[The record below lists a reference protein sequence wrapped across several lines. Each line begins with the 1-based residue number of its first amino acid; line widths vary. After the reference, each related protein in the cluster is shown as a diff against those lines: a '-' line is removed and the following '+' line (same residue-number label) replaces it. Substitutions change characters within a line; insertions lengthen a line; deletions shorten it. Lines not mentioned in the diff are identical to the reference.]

1 MLAISSNCFRGSM
14 ASPCFAIVDDDAD
27 FASMTVEMARRRGF
41 RAHAFQRVAEATPWL
56 SDHDPDLTLLDLHL
70 PDGTGFDV
78 IDHLPRQRHGQIVF
92 VSGSSD
98 IEQAR
103 RAVSSSASAFL
114 PKPLPPRRLM
124 GMLDE
129 VSHAYRLRE
138 AAHRDENDGLL
149 GESEAMQRLR
159 EEIAR
164 AAPHDISV
172 LLCGETGS
180 GKELAARALH
190 AQSGRSGRFVA
201 VNCGAL
207 PAELL
212 ASELFGHE
220 RGSFTGANL
229 RHLGF
234 FEQAQGGTL
243 FLDEIGEMPLPL
255 QVYLLR
261 TLETG
266 VVQRIGGSGEVP
278 IDVRIIAATHR
289 LADDQGV
296 AGLRPD
302 LFFRLARYPIEVPPL
317 RVRGQDIALLANA
330 FVSQFNLR
338 AGIDKRLDDRAL
350 PGLMAHG
357 WPGNV
362 RELAAAV
369 EMAYLRSSDEW
380 VFPQPLS
387 WRPSGFQSAGQTSAS
402 VEFRVGMTFQEVEA
416 QMLRKTLA
424 FHDGDKTAAARSL
437 GVSVRTI
444 HNHLARTDG
453 ND

>member
-1 MLAISSNCFRGSM
+1 MP
-14 ASPCFAIVDDDAD
+14 SPCFAIVDDDLQ
-27 FASMTVEMARRRGF
+27 FASMTVDLARRRGF
-41 RAHAFQRVAEATPWL
+41 RAHSFERVSEATPWL
-56 SDHDPDLTLLDLHL
+56 ADHDPDLTLLDLNL

-78 IDHLPRQRHGQIVF
+78 IERLPRQRHGQIVL

-98 IEQAR
+98 IEHAR
-103 RAVSSSASAFL
+103 RAVSSPASAFL
-114 PKPLPPRRLM
+114 PKPLPPQQLM
-124 GMLDE
+124 GMLDD
-129 VSHAYRLRE
+129 VSQAYRLRE
-138 AAHRDENDGLL
+138 AARRDENHGLL

-159 EEIAR
+159 QEIAR
-164 AAPHDISV
+164 AAPHDVSV
-172 LLCGETGS
+172 LLYGETGS

-261 TLETG
+261 ALETG

-278 IDVRIIAATHR
+278 VDVRIIAATHR

-302 LFFRLARYPIEVPPL
+302 LFFRLARYPIEVPSL
-317 RVRGQDIALLANA
+317 RVRSVDIALLANA
-330 FVSQFNLR
+330 FIARLNQRSGQ
-338 AGIDKRLDDRAL
+338 DKRLDDRAL
-350 PGLMAHG
+350 AALVAHN

-369 EMAYLRSSDEW
+369 EMAYLRSPDDW

-387 WRPSGFQSAGQTSAS
+387 WGPALLKAGNGSEDA

-444 HNHLARTDG
+444 HNHLARNPG

>member
-1 MLAISSNCFRGSM
+1 MP
-14 ASPCFAIVDDDAD
+14 SPCFAIVDDDSN
-27 FASMTVEMARRRGF
+27 FASMTVSLARRRGF
-41 RAHAFQRVAEATPWL
+41 NAHAFERVADATPWL
-56 SDHDPDLTLLDLHL
+56 SDHDPDLTLLDLNL

-78 IDHLPRQRHGQIVF
+78 IEQLPRQRHGQIVL

-98 IEQAR
+98 IEHAR
-103 RAVSSSASAFL
+103 RAVSSPASAFL
-114 PKPLPPRRLM
+114 PKPLPPQQLM

-129 VSHAYRLRE
+129 VSRAYRLRE
-138 AAHRDENDGLL
+138 AARRDDTHGLL
-149 GESEAMQRLR
+149 GESDAMQRLR
-159 EEIAR
+159 QEIAR
-164 AAPHDISV
+164 AAPHDVSV

-201 VNCGAL
+201 VNCGAV

-278 IDVRIIAATHR
+278 VDVRIIAATHR

-317 RVRGQDIALLANA
+317 RVRSADIALLANA
-330 FVSQFNLR
+330 FIGRLNQRSGQ
-338 AGIDKRLDDRAL
+338 DKRLDDRAL
-350 PGLMAHG
+350 AALMAHT

-369 EMAYLRSSDEW
+369 ELAYLRASDDW

-387 WRPSGFQSAGQTSAS
+387 WGPAVAGLRKNDDAT
-402 VEFRVGMTFQEVEA
+402 VEFRVGMSFQEVEA

-444 HNHLARTDG
+444 HNHLARVPG

>member
-1 MLAISSNCFRGSM
+1 M
-14 ASPCFAIVDDDAD
+14 ASPCFAIVDDDAA
-27 FASMTVEMARRRGF
+27 FASMTVDMARRRGF
-41 RAHAFQRVAEATPWL
+41 RAHAFERVSEATPWL
-56 SDHDPDLTLLDLHL
+56 AEHDPDLTLLDLNL
-70 PDGTGFDV
+70 PDGSGFDV
-78 IDHLPRQRHGQIVF
+78 LEHMPRQRQGQIVF

-98 IEQAR
+98 IEDAR
-103 RAVSSSASAFL
+103 RAVSSPASAFL
-114 PKPLPPRRLM
+114 PKPLPPRQLM

-129 VSHAYRLRE
+129 VNHAYRLRE
-138 AAHRDENDGLL
+138 AARRDENDGLL
-149 GESEAMQRLR
+149 GDSEAMQRLR
-159 EEIAR
+159 QEIAR
-164 AAPHDISV
+164 AAPHDVSV

-190 AQSGRSGRFVA
+190 ARSGRSGRFVA

-220 RGSFTGANL
+220 RGSFTGASM

-278 IDVRIIAATHR
+278 VDVRIIAATHR
-289 LADDQGV
+289 LPNDQGV

-302 LFFRLARYPIEVPPL
+302 LFFRLARYPIDVPPL
-317 RVRGQDIALLANA
+317 RARSQDIALLANA
-330 FVSQFNLR
+330 FIARLNQRSGQH
-338 AGIDKRLDDRAL
+338 KRLDDRAL
-350 PGLMAHG
+350 AGLLAHP

-362 RELAAAV
+362 RELAGAV
-369 EMAYLRSSDEW
+369 ELAYLRSPDDW
-380 VFPQPLS
+380 VFPQPLA
-387 WRPSGFQSAGQTSAS
+387 WRPAVAPAAGSDAAS

-444 HNHLARTDG
+444 HNHLARDAG